1 MNSNNN
7 FQIFQNSG
15 YINNDKNRKKILVLD
30 VDDSGDPDLG
40 RTGEFRVELH
50 EPLIIEKT
58 SEIYLDNFMTYN
70 ANLASSMDLCAFSL
84 KINEF
89 DIKTKVASTR
99 KIYDNVAPP
108 NGPNVINSSAQ
119 HMSKS
124 LIIPNEHKNPSQF
137 HTLII
142 HKGKKFNYLCDI
154 NPGRIHSLSGKMTD
168 LIGRPAFH
176 DPNNGIFTYTIIGI
190 TPAGATRQLGPGG
203 GPAPAQV
210 VTQGEQFTGG
220 ANFQVGGAAG
230 VAVAGGFT
238 ATIAV
243 TTNLA
248 TTTELTFTTNQ
259 RIFDLSAANVPLDRD
274 LFTTDITGMTAGGF
288 DLGDNGGATDF
299 INIPPNPGMMIIEG
313 HGRFIA
319 EFSIISR
326 E

>member
-1 MNSNNN
+1 MNPNNN
-7 FQIFQNSG
+7 LQIFQNSG

-40 RTGEFRVELH
+40 RTGEFRVELK
-50 EPLIIEKT
+50 EPLVIEKT

-70 ANLASSMDLCAFSL
+70 CNLASSLDLCAFSL

-89 DIKTKVASTR
+89 DIKTKIASTR
-99 KIYDNVAPP
+99 KIYDNNLAPP
-108 NGPNVINSSAQ
+108 NNVIDSSEQ

-137 HTLII
+137 HSMII

-176 DPNNGIFTYTIIGI
+176 DTNNGIFTYTLIGI
-190 TPAGATRQLGPGG
+190 PPQLNANVTRRVAGG
-203 GPAPAQV
+203 GLAIGQV
-210 VTQGEQFTGG
+210 LTQGEQFTGG
-220 ANFQVGGAAG
+220 SLNVVVDDVVGPAAAG
-230 VAVAGGFT
+230 VGFT

-243 TTNLA
+243 TTNLDTA
-248 TTTELTFTTNQ
+248 TELTFTTNQ
-259 RIFDLSAANVPLDRD
+259 RLNTLGVGVGVPLDRN
-274 LFTTDITGMTAGGF
+274 LFTTDISAAAF
-288 DLGDNGGATDF
+288 QLGNNGNAHID
-299 INIPPNPGMMIIEG
+299 IPAIPGMMIVEG